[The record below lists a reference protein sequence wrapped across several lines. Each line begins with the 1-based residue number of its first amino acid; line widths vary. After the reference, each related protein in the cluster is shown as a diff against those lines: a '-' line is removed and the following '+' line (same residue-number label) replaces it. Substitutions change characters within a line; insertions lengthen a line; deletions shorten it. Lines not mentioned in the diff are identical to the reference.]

1 MMIRH
6 IELGV
11 RTRRFVPPPCGLA
24 ARCLDPVAREV
35 PLQAHATQR
44 PGLTTSYA

>member
-6 IELGV
+6 IQLGV
-11 RTRRFVPPPCGLA
+11 RTLRFVPPPCRLA

-35 PLQAHATQR
+35 PLQAHATPR
-44 PGLTTSYA
+44 LGLTTGYA